1 MELTG
6 IYCPIITPFVKD
18 KVAADKIAE
27 NLQKWNA
34 TNLSGYVVLGST
46 GEVVYLSRSEKIEV
60 IKSARSHVAGDKKVI
75 VGTGHESTAETI
87 EFTKLAA
94 DLGAEVALVVTP
106 HYYKG
111 QMDDDNLYR
120 YFVSVADDSP
130 IPILV
135 YNVPKFTAIDMS
147 PSVVTLLAQHP
158 NIIGV
163 KDSSGKISHLTEIIQ
178 KTSPDFYVLIG
189 SYILLL
195 PGLLMGAHGA
205 VLAFANV
212 ASSDCVEIY
221 RLLGEKSYDQA
232 REIYLK
238 LIPLAKTL
246 TETYGIPG
254 IKAALDL
261 IGFYG
266 GTPREPLAPL
276 SHKKIDE
283 VRMLLK
289 EAELM

>member
-266 GTPREPLAPL
+266 GKPREPLSPL

>member
-266 GTPREPLAPL
+266 GKPREPLAPL